1 VILPQKLS
9 FLFTSVVLID
19 NIIMFIKREND
30 PFVMGGIKYMGIGK
44 QVRLNR
50 IFAHPSGRFFSVAVD
65 HFIGY
70 TNRWEGL
77 PVGLRQIQETLSA
90 IVKGRPDA
98 ITMHKGIAKSVWEP
112 YAGSIPFI
120 LQSTIARP
128 DDQAREQIA
137 TPEDAIRLGADAFA
151 VACFICGKDEDKKLR
166 ILADCVREADRFDLP
181 VIAHVYPRDITLP
194 VPEVS
199 FKPELIAWA
208 VRCGLE
214 CGADVI
220 KTPFCGDVSAFSQIV
235 DECPLP
241 VIAAGGPKADTID
254 LALKMADD
262 VIKSGAKDMTVGRN
276 VWGFSDITKAVKLF
290 SSVIHDRMSVETVIS
305 NQ

>member
-1 VILPQKLS
+1 
-9 FLFTSVVLID
+9 
-19 NIIMFIKREND
+19 
-30 PFVMGGIKYMGIGK
+30 MGIGK
-44 QVRLNR
+44 QTRLNR
-50 IFAHPSGRFFSVAVD
+50 IFAHPSGKYFSVAVD

-77 PVGLRQIQETLSA
+77 PVGLRRISETLKA
-90 IVKGRPDA
+90 IAKGKPDA
-98 ITMHKGIAKSVWEP
+98 ITMHKGIAMSAWLP

-128 DDQAREQIA
+128 DDTAREQIA

-151 VACFICGKDEDKKLR
+151 VACFICGHDEDKKLR
-166 ILADCVREADRFDLP
+166 ILADCVRDASRFDLP
-181 VIAHVYPRDITLP
+181 VIVHIYPRDITLP

-199 FKPELIAWA
+199 FKPELISWA

-220 KTPFCGDVSAFSQIV
+220 KTPYCGDIEAFKQIV

-254 LALKMADD
+254 LALKMAHD
-262 VIKSGAKDMTVGRN
+262 VLQSGAKGMTVGRN
-276 VWGFSDITKAVKLF
+276 VWGFSDVTKAVNLF
-290 SSVIHDRMSVETVIS
+290 SSVIHDGMSVEEALKL
-305 NQ
+305 